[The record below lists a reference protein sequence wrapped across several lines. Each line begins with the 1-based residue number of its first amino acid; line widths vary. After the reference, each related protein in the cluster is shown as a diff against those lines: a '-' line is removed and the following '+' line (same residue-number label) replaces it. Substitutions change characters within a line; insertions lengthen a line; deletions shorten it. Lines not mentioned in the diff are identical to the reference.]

1 MLNFLLVI
9 SEDIRY
15 QLLMLMIL
23 NQVYNKNVKRIIL
36 ES

>member
-1 MLNFLLVI
+1 MLNFPLVI